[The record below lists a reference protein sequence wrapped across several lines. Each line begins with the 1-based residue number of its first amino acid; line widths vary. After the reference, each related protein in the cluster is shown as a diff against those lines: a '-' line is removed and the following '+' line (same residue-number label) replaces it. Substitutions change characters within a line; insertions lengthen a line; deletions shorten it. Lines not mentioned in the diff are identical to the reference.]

1 MKKDK
6 IVIVVW
12 ENGNWCTQL
21 PEVKYSGECCF
32 LSVPKELTTTEID
45 FEVQALLQKRKE
57 NKMKIEQGKQ
67 YKTRC
72 GELVR
77 ILCTDLRDKRYPI
90 VGAVLQPSGTELLL
104 RYTRQGHYAYQSVC
118 PMDLLREYTTVR
130 VFPMESLKGMVVRI
144 DGEERAVLSYGGSTL
159 WTSHVEDYSKKS
171 KRVSPVIIEASDL
184 LKMEVVRWIK

>member
-32 LSVPKELTTTEID
+32 LSVPEGLTTTEID
-45 FEVQALLQKRKE
+45 SEVQALLQKRKE
-57 NKMKIEQGKQ
+57 NRIKIKQGKR
-67 YKTRC
+67 YKTRY
-72 GELVR
+72 GGLVR

-90 VGAVLQPSGTELLL
+90 VGALLQPSGIELLL

-118 PMDLLREYTTVR
+118 PMDLLREYTAVR
-130 VFPMESLKGMVVRI
+130 DFPTESLKGAVVRI

-159 WTSHVEDYSKKS
+159 WTCNVEDYEKKS
-171 KRVSPVIIEASDL
+171 KKVSPVIIEVPDL
-184 LKMEVVRWIK
+184 LDMEVVRWVK